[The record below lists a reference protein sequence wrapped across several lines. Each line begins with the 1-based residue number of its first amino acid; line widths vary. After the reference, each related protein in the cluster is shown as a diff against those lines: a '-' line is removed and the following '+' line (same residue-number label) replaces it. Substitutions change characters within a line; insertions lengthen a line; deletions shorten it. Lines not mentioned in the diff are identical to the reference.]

1 MCPGEPLLIGARPVY
16 HVITPGDHYSPE
28 TGSAIPTVVHG
39 LAHAGEQARSFPQ
52 HVVVQRGTYA
62 NRYRSAQILEYR
74 GGPPPTRR
82 ERLVDAAL
90 GMVGLTRP
98 FATRAY
104 LPVAEAL
111 RSAPPGIV
119 VAHNGAALARLMR
132 HSKHRFV
139 LYAHNDLF
147 RSYSSMEATRVV
159 KACDRV
165 ICVSR
170 FLRDEMAGR
179 VSRSRRDRF
188 RVVANGVDTRQF
200 SPDGSRARDER
211 RQDAMRVVFVG
222 RVVPDKGP
230 DVLIRAARLLARD
243 DVEFTIIGSQGF
255 DRGAQLSPYEHELRQ
270 LAGHDRRIGFEP
282 FIDRET
288 LPKVLRDCD
297 VLVVPSRWPEPWA
310 LTVGEGM
317 ASGLAVIASAI
328 GGIPEQ
334 VGDAGILIPPDDPAA
349 LAAAIATLADDL
361 TVRHALSAAARQRA
375 LDRDWSSSWLQFE
388 GVLSELAVPA

>member
-1 MCPGEPLLIGARPVY
+1 MCPGEPLVIGARPIY

-39 LAHAGEQARSFPQ
+39 LARAGGQARSFPQ
-52 HVVVQRGTYA
+52 HVVVQAGTYA
-62 NRYRSAQILEYR
+62 NRYRSAQILEYS

-82 ERLVDAAL
+82 ERAVDAAL
-90 GMVGLTRP
+90 GRVGLTRP

-104 LPVAEAL
+104 RPVAEVL

-119 VAHNGAALARLMR
+119 VAHNGTALARLVR
-132 HSKHRFV
+132 HTEHRFV

-147 RSYSSMEATRVV
+147 RSYSAMEATRAV

-170 FLRDEMAGR
+170 FLADEMARR
-179 VSRSRRDRF
+179 VSPPLQDRF
-188 RVVANGVDTRQF
+188 RVVANGVDTQQF
-200 SPDGSRARDER
+200 FPDPPRCD
-211 RQDAMRVVFVG
+211 DTLRVVFVG

-230 DVLIRAARLLARD
+230 DVLIRATRLLARD
-243 DVEFTIIGSQGF
+243 AVEFTIIGSQGF

-270 LAGHDRRIGFEP
+270 LSGQDPRIRFEP
-282 FIDRET
+282 FIDRVT
-288 LPKVLRDCD
+288 LPQRLRDCD

-317 ASGLAVIASAI
+317 ASGLAVIGASI
-328 GGIPEQ
+328 GGIQEQ
-334 VGDAGILIPPDDPAA
+334 VGDAGILVPPDDPAA
-349 LAAAIATLADDL
+349 LAAAIARLADDPAARKNL
-361 TVRHALSAAARQRA
+361 GAAARQRA
-375 LDRDWSSSWLQFE
+375 LERDWVSSWHQFE
-388 GVLSELAVPA
+388 AVLSELAVRA